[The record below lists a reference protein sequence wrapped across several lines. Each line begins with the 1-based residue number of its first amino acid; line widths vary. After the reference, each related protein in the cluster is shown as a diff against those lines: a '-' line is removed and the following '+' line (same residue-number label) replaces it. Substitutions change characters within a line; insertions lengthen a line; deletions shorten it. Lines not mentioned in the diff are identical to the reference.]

1 MHNAGRECDDVVNP
15 RNSIAILALVAAISP
30 LSLLLVQTTEESKS
44 VWDGV
49 YTEEQAKRGE
59 PIYRKECASCH
70 GEMLTGGESA
80 PPLTGGAFL
89 ANWNGLTVGDLFDRI
104 RKTMPQSAPGRLT
117 RQQNS
122 DILAFMLSANK
133 FPAGKT
139 ELYRQSEMLKEIRFE
154 STKPAPKK
162 TVGINNRFRRFSV
175 VFRVFITGGTFYET
189 NASRTSDCSCPRGIC
204 RRLRFES
211 CSATNS

>member
-1 MHNAGRECDDVVNP
+1 MTVKP
-15 RNSIAILALVAAISP
+15 KNSIAIVVLAVLISP
-30 LSLLLVQTTEESKS
+30 LGLLRAQSSEPSKS

-59 PIYRKECASCH
+59 VIYHKECAVCH
-70 GEMLTGGESA
+70 GDMLTGGESA

-117 RQQNS
+117 RQQDS
-122 DILAFMLSANK
+122 DILAFMLSINK

-139 ELYRQSEMLKEIRFE
+139 ELHRQSEMLKEIRFE

-162 TVGINNRFRRFSV
+162 
-175 VFRVFITGGTFYET
+175 
-189 NASRTSDCSCPRGIC
+189 
-204 RRLRFES
+204 
-211 CSATNS
+211 